1 MPTYS
6 YQCNS
11 CGVMDIYQSIN
22 DETLKICPTCSSQ
35 QFTRKFNTAGIQFK
49 GKGFYSTDSKSK

>member
-11 CGVMDIYQSIN
+11 CGIMDIHQSIYDSVLTRCPACN
-22 DETLKICPTCSSQ
+22 SKQFVKKIGS
-35 QFTRKFNTAGIQFK
+35 AGIQFK
-49 GKGFYSTDSKSK
+49 GKGFYSTDSKDK